1 MAEPQAPIAHPA
13 HNSELIAAF
22 FDVMQAEAQWLNV
35 WRLARLASCMLGD
48 RLEVGEA
55 SQYIYHYARRQ
66 GYDLPPIPFAGNG
79 EFKQFLADEQVKD
92 IPEWYARFG
101 VSSAEYQ
108 HIYEKTLVAIRRMD
122 GTRKIIL
129 LDGILYK
136 QDFGFRTLE
145 ESGFV
150 SKAHPAQVEA
160 VLREVFDFLRA

>member
-1 MAEPQAPIAHPA
+1 MTESN
-13 HNSELIAAF
+13 NSANDELISSF
-22 FDVMQAEAQWLNV
+22 FEVMQAEAKWLNV
-35 WRLARLASCMLGD
+35 WRVARLASCMLGD

-79 EFKQFLADEQVKD
+79 EFKQFLADEKVGN

-101 VSSAEYQ
+101 VSHETYQ
-108 HIYEKTLVAIRRMD
+108 RIYEKTLIAVRRMD
-122 GTRKIIL
+122 GKRKIIL

-136 QDFGFRTLE
+136 QDFGFKTLD

-150 SKAHPAQVEA
+150 TKARPEQVEA
-160 VLREVFDFLRA
+160 VLREVFDFLRTSY